1 MKPAFQW
8 IWKMEIKK
16 NEPLFVFV
24 FHGHFEFLQSNIN
37 KDRLRKSKKRAFE
50 SRSKIIFGFFQSV
63 NFYCFGYAFFC
74 DDILSVCYIE
84 A

>member
-1 MKPAFQW
+1 MRPAFHR
-8 IWKMEIKK
+8 IWKMKLKK
-16 NEPLFVFV
+16 DEPLFIFV
-24 FHGHFEFLQSNIN
+24 FHGYFELVQSNID
-37 KDRLRKSKKRAFE
+37 KDRLRESKKRASE

-74 DDILSVCYIE
+74 DDILSICNIE